1 MKGYLRLFPLNW
13 VIFPGEE
20 VNLHIFEPRYLQLIS
35 ECETTQEPFGIPFY
49 DSGLQKFGTLLELT
63 KIKKRYP
70 EGKMDITAIGIEPF
84 EILTFNTLT
93 EGKLYPGGIIKTIP
107 ITFNYDEKEAI
118 LLQVLIE
125 KFFKLLGVRPKIP
138 IEHLEKLSFLF
149 GHKIGLSQKKEV
161 ELLLMQD
168 ESTRQQFLIE
178 HLEEMIPNMEQLE
191 VARHRIKLNGH
202 FKEFDPLNF

>member
-1 MKGYLRLFPLNW
+1 MGDYDLKEFRGVTRLFPLGG
-13 VIFPGEE
+13 VVLFPHA
-20 VNLHIFEPRYLQLIS
+20 VLPLHIFEPRYLQLIS

-107 ITFNYDEKEAI
+107 ISFNYDEKEAI

-125 KFFKLLGVRPKIP
+125 KFFKLLG
-138 IEHLEKLSFLF
+138 EK
-149 GHKIGLSQKKEV
+149 
-161 ELLLMQD
+161 
-168 ESTRQQFLIE
+168 STK
-178 HLEEMIPNMEQLE
+178 
-191 VARHRIKLNGH
+191 VAKVLVDILA
-202 FKEFDPLNF
+202 F